1 MKFLRSFK
9 FWFWFVAFLGVLL
22 RLRGFFAFRSLW
34 LDEVALLL
42 QILGRSYEDLL
53 FNGVAG
59 NQGAPAAYLLI
70 SKAVMSQGYSLEVG
84 ARLLSLASG
93 ISALLVSAWLVMVS
107 FRDSFSR
114 VFALFAVSVSPWLI
128 FYSAEGKHYMLEALV
143 ALLVVC
149 ATIQYERHKFSLLVL
164 TLVGVVSVWLSHSA
178 PVALCACGTILIFRS
193 WVARNW
199 KATVTLVVVCGLW
212 VVSFTLHALT
222 NMRTLFGNQELFT
235 YWRHGLAPW
244 HDGVFAVGRWVVR
257 VWGHLMTYIFIPPGF
272 HGSTGAVFPWWVGGW
287 EGLLLAV
294 VALGLKRM
302 FRERSP
308 LGPYTALILAIS
320 FSLSLLRVSPF
331 SARLVLYLIP
341 FILITAASGVAAM
354 IEMARNRY
362 PLLSAG
368 AVAIALLVMGPSVA
382 TSTERVVRPL
392 NRSNMKAALRY
403 LSETR
408 APEDLV
414 MMRRV
419 DSTVAA
425 MYIRRNRSLEMPVLD
440 ANWKIV
446 NAQVMCTRL
455 KKRLDTVPGRSVWI
469 VGVLRPEEVSRAIDT
484 LSRDCVVVTS
494 RFESDG
500 FVAARITTLEKSVP

>member
-1 MKFLRSFK
+1 LKFLKSFK

-42 QILGRSYEDLL
+42 QIRGRSYEELF

-59 NQGAPAAYLLI
+59 NQGAPAAYLVI
-70 SKAVMSQGYSLEVG
+70 SKAVMSQFSSFEVG
-84 ARLLSLASG
+84 ARLLSLVSG
-93 ISALLVSAWLVMVS
+93 ISALFVSAWLVMVS

-114 VFALFAVSVSPWLI
+114 VFALFAISVSPWLI

-149 ATIQYERHKFSLLVL
+149 ATIQYERHKLSLIVL
-164 TLVGVVSVWLSHSA
+164 IIVGVVSVWFSHNA
-178 PVALCACGTILIFRS
+178 PVVLCACGTILIFRS
-193 WVARNW
+193 WVARDW
-199 KATVTLVVVCGLW
+199 KAAGTLVVVCGVW
-212 VVSFTLHALT
+212 VVSFTLHAST
-222 NMRTLFGNQELFT
+222 NMRALFGNQELFT

-244 HDGVFAVGRWVVR
+244 HDGVLAAGRWIVH
-257 VWGHLMTYIFIPPGF
+257 VWGALMAYIFMPPGS
-272 HGSTGAVFPWWVGGW
+272 HGSTDAVFPLWLGGW
-287 EGLLLAV
+287 EGLLVAV
-294 VALGLKRM
+294 VALGLTRM
-302 FRERSP
+302 FRERS
-308 LGPYTALILAIS
+308 LLAPYAALILAVS

-331 SARLVLYLIP
+331 SARLVLYLVP
-341 FILITAASGVAAM
+341 FILIAAASGVAAM
-354 IEMARNRY
+354 IEIARNRY

-368 AVAIALLVMGPSVA
+368 AVALALLVMGPSVA
-382 TSTERVVRPL
+382 TSTERFVRPL

-425 MYIRRNRSLEMPVLD
+425 MYIRRDRSLEMPVLD

-446 NAQVMCTRL
+446 NAPVMCNRL
-455 KKRLDTVPGRSVWI
+455 KKRLVTVPGRSVWI
-469 VGVLRPEEVSRAIDT
+469 VGVLQAEEVSHAIDI
-484 LSRDCVVVTS
+484 LGRDCVAVTS

-500 FVAARITTLEKSVP
+500 FVAARIEAR